1 VDPLA
6 EFDRHRGLL
15 FAVAYEI
22 LGSVADA
29 EDVLQDS
36 WLRWS
41 ATAHD
46 EVGNPRA
53 YLARVVSRQALN
65 RLRTV
70 ARARETYPGPWLPD
84 PLPTGDDGAADRA
97 LRTDDVT
104 VAMLLVL
111 ETLAPEERAVF
122 VLREAFGTGYDEI
135 AAATG
140 RPVSTVRQIAHRAR
154 EHVRARRPRF
164 TVPPDRAR
172 RVAEAFVGAA
182 LGGDVAAL
190 TALLAPEV
198 VSLADGGG
206 AVSAARR
213 PIRGAEKVARF
224 LVGLAAR
231 PLPGALTGAAEFN
244 GLPAVVV
251 RGPDGVDSVV
261 LVEVSEVDGADLV
274 TAVYAV
280 RNPEKLAHL

>member
-1 VDPLA
+1 
-6 EFDRHRGLL
+6 
-15 FAVAYEI
+15 
-22 LGSVADA
+22 
-29 EDVLQDS
+29 
-36 WLRWS
+36 
-41 ATAHD
+41 
-46 EVGNPRA
+46 
-53 YLARVVSRQALN
+53 
-65 RLRTV
+65 
-70 ARARETYPGPWLPD
+70 
-84 PLPTGDDGAADRA
+84 
-97 LRTDDVT
+97 
-104 VAMLLVL
+104 M
-111 ETLAPEERAVF
+111 
-122 VLREAFGTGYDEI
+122 
-135 AAATG
+135 
-140 RPVSTVRQIAHRAR
+140 
-154 EHVRARRPRF
+154 
-164 TVPPDRAR
+164 
-172 RVAEAFVGAA
+172 AEAFVGAA

-213 PIRGAEKVARF
+213 PIRGAGKVARF

-261 LVEVSEVDGADLV
+261 LIEVSEVDGADLV